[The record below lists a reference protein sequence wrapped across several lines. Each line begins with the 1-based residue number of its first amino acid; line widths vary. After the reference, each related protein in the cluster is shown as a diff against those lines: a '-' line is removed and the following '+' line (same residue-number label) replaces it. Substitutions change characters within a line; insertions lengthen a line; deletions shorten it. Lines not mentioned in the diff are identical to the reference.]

1 MPRANSARTLAA
13 RAKGWIDEAMAMRE
27 GLSPEARRDAAEPH
41 LALAKDCLTDEH
53 ADALMSV
60 IGRHAWTARILMAED

>member
-1 MPRANSARTLAA
+1 MEPFYCLIHRNSDVPDLWVLDAQT
-13 RAKGWIDEAMAMRE
+13 EA
-27 GLSPEARRDAAEPH
+27 EALREPH